1 MNDFHPKILVIDDE
15 PINLMLLGNTLK
27 HDYDV
32 QVATSGKVG
41 LKLARETPPDLILLD
56 IMMPG
61 MDGHEVCRKMKADA
75 ALQDIPVIFITA
87 LTEADEEIAGLSLG
101 AADYLTKPINIPIA
115 KLRIRNI
122 LEREM
127 MRKEILSRQEQQK
140 LAASVFTHSQ
150 DSIIITNANNLI
162 IDVNASFTRIS
173 GYRRDEVLGKNPR
186 FLKSGKQDKSFYELM
201 WNSLA
206 EEGHWRGELW
216 NKNKEGGLFAVEA
229 TISVI
234 KDGEGNIDHFVGVFT
249 DVTERK
255 QHEKELERIA
265 HFDELTGMPNRALL
279 ADRMNQAVAHA
290 RRAGNIMAVCYLDL
304 DGFKPINDQYGH
316 KTGDAALIEISSR
329 IKKCLREVDTLSRVG
344 GDEFV
349 ILLMDLTRPEEYKHS
364 LLRILNAIS
373 EPMEIEGHSITL
385 SGSLGVTLF
394 PQDDSEPE
402 MLMRHAD
409 QAMYIAKQN
418 GKNRYYLFD
427 SSQEKQAFEH
437 GQMLMF
443 IKRAIDN
450 DEFVLFYQPKV
461 NLATGEVIGAEALI
475 RWQHP
480 ERGLLSPDKFL
491 PMIEESDLMIE
502 LDNWVIN
509 TALQQMTDW
518 QQTGLE
524 LVISVNIAPCH
535 LVQQNFLFQLNRHFQ
550 QHPNISPNKLELEIL
565 ETAALDNVSRVS
577 KTMLECQSLGVSFAL
592 DDFGTGYS
600 SLTYLKT
607 LPAKILKI
615 DQTFVRDMLSDPD
628 DMAIINGTIGLAKA
642 FGREV
647 IAEGVETIEHG
658 RQLLKMG
665 CKHAQGYGIARP
677 MPALEIRDWIEG
689 WHERSGCFRE

>member
-1 MNDFHPKILVIDDE
+1 MNDSHPKILVIDDE

-27 HDYDV
+27 HEYNV
-32 QVATSGKVG
+32 QVATSGETG
-41 LKLARETPPDLILLD
+41 LKLAKEIPPDLILLD
-56 IMMPG
+56 IMMPE
-61 MDGHEVCRKMKADA
+61 MDGHEVCRRLKTDA
-75 ALQDIPVIFITA
+75 ALQDVPVIFITA
-87 LTEADEEIAGLSLG
+87 LAETDEEIAGLSLG

-115 KLRIRNI
+115 RLRIHNL
-122 LEREM
+122 LEREL
-127 MRKEILSRQEQQK
+127 MRKELVSREEQQK

-150 DSIIITNANNLI
+150 DSIIITDADNRI

-173 GYRRDEVLGKNPR
+173 GYQREEVLGKNPR
-186 FLKSGKQDKSFYELM
+186 LLKSGQQDKTFYELM
-201 WNSLA
+201 WHSLLQK
-206 EEGHWRGELW
+206 GHWLGELW
-216 NKNKEGGLFAVEA
+216 NKDKSGELFAVEA

-234 KDGEGNIDHFVGVFT
+234 KNPDGNIDHFVGVFT
-249 DVTERK
+249 DVTLRK
-255 QHEKELERIA
+255 KHEQELERIA

-304 DGFKPINDQYGH
+304 DGFKPLNDEYGH
-316 KTGDAALIEISSR
+316 ETGDAALIEISTR
-329 IKKCLREVDTLSRVG
+329 IKSCLREVDTLSRVG

-349 ILLMDLTRPEEYKHS
+349 ILLMDLTRPDEYKHS

-373 EPMEIEGHSITL
+373 EPMPLGDHCITL

-427 SSQEKQAFEH
+427 ASQEKQAFEH

-443 IKRAIDN
+443 IEKALYN

-461 NLATGEVIGAEALI
+461 NLATDEVIGAEALI

-491 PMIEESDLMIE
+491 PAIEESDLMIE
-502 LDNWVIN
+502 LDNWVID
-509 TALQQMTDW
+509 TVLKQQELW
-518 QQTGLE
+518 QKMGLD
-524 LVISVNIAPCH
+524 LVVSVNIAPCH
-535 LVQQNFLFQLNRHFQ
+535 LVQQNFLFQLNRHFER
-550 QHPNISPNKLELEIL
+550 HPDIPPHQLELEIL
-565 ETAALDNVSRVS
+565 ETAALDNVRRVS
-577 KTMLECQSLGVSFAL
+577 KTMVECQNLGVSFAL

-615 DQTFVRDMLSDPD
+615 DQTFVRDMLCDAD

-647 IAEGVETIEHG
+647 IAEGVETVEHG
-658 RQLLKMG
+658 KKLLQMG

-677 MPALEIRDWIEG
+677 MPALEIKDWIAS
-689 WHERSGCFRE
+689 WHERSGLFRK